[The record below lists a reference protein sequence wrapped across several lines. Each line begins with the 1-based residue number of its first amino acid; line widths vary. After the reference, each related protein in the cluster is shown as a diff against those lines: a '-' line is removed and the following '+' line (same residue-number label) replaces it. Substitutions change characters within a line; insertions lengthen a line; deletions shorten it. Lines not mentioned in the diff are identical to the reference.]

1 MINQISSLCRTQAWR
16 LALTRRS
23 SRGFGGE
30 RSTALGCLEAA
41 AGTLVGGKMDDTLEM
56 RVKRDGGEF
65 GGEKPELLSVTRGP
79 ARELGFGAPMLT
91 LRECT
96 GTGGV
101 VDWDRFRGSG
111 PPLVLAIVLEGN
123 GRVNPVLGGGAPET
137 PLFVGQHSLFH
148 SRSSIRH
155 GSKSGV
161 RITSAVSSAAMHASP
176 QYSPPTPPRVHV
188 RTVNPCCRRA
198 VKHVRS
204 RFLQ

>member
-1 MINQISSLCRTQAWR
+1 
-16 LALTRRS
+16 
-23 SRGFGGE
+23 
-30 RSTALGCLEAA
+30 
-41 AGTLVGGKMDDTLEM
+41 MDDTLEM

-101 VDWDRFRGSG
+101 VDWDRFRESG

-123 GRVNPVLGGGAPET
+123 GRANPVLGGGAPGARDAPFRWPTITLSLQE
-137 PLFVGQHSLFH
+137 QHQVWKP
-148 SRSSIRH
+148 IRCENY
-155 GSKSGV
+155 
-161 RITSAVSSAAMHASP
+161 VSFIFSCMHASP

-198 VKHVRS
+198 VHHVRS